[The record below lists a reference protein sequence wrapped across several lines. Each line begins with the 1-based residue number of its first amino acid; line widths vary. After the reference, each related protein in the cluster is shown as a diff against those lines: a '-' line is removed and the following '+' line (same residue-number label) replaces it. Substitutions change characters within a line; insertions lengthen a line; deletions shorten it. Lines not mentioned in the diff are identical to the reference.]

1 MNEKLLNLID
11 SIQKS
16 VFYIFLLVVPIV
28 FIPLPWDVSEKPMG
42 LVFIL
47 FFAIIVALEIFRLI
61 NRGVLYYTKSPFD
74 LPLLFFSLLAVI
86 SSVFSVSFKTSFWGY
101 EERLGSGSVVL
112 LFIFLFTYIIRSFIK
127 TKEDIT
133 NSLTFLV
140 FGITIGSILS
150 MLIYWKLG
158 ILMSIPFYQD
168 LITPGL
174 TIYSSTRIAF
184 AVSLI
189 GYLLSQYLISI
200 YFKNK
205 QYISG
210 IFTLLSSVLLLLST
224 LSYLLSLPI
233 IFSII
238 FIISIVLILSLNIF
252 KKEEGSKLLTIY
264 GMITLVLISILVLFI
279 SVPQL
284 RSTISF
290 IDNYLITQVVIPSDF
305 SWRITTSIF
314 GEGIIRA
321 IIGNGYDTFV
331 IGYLKY
337 RDLISQPELLLVSSF
352 TYANNH
358 VINTLANIGL
368 IGFISWIFLGYTFVK
383 ELYSIFKSKKNILNT
398 SMYFLGLLVLVY
410 VFSFFVHFTF
420 ILLLLLFLLNM
431 VYIITKMNETNK
443 KGDAFVLSMS
453 FFVHKPEN
461 KEKETYNTVLTI
473 VLVFIFTISVLLI
486 FKNGLAL
493 INAFVAESTYQRYTK
508 VNTENLQ
515 ERENLLKESIMQ
527 YENAV
532 RLSTQDTYSRRF
544 STLITDYVG
553 VLVEKYSAERDD
565 LEKERLVEE
574 IGVYSE
580 VAIEYSR
587 RATEYNGVI
596 YNNWFNRSNVYSK
609 LVGYGLTI
617 HTRSAITAIR
627 EALILNPLNYEL
639 YYSAGQ
645 LYLINNDDVSARS
658 ALSKVLSINNNH
670 VPSVVLS
677 AEIAMKEKKYEEAFQ
692 LFTKA
697 LNIVKSID
705 PESGL
710 GILEYLEKK
719 LVEIEP
725 LVNIRKEVKEEEK
738 TNEPTTEEDNSSQ
751 TN

>member
-1 MNEKLLNLID
+1 
-11 SIQKS
+11 
-16 VFYIFLLVVPIV
+16 
-28 FIPLPWDVSEKPMG
+28 
-42 LVFIL
+42 
-47 FFAIIVALEIFRLI
+47 
-61 NRGVLYYTKSPFD
+61 
-74 LPLLFFSLLAVI
+74 
-86 SSVFSVSFKTSFWGY
+86 
-101 EERLGSGSVVL
+101 
-112 LFIFLFTYIIRSFIK
+112 
-127 TKEDIT
+127 
-133 NSLTFLV
+133 
-140 FGITIGSILS
+140 
-150 MLIYWKLG
+150 
-158 ILMSIPFYQD
+158 
-168 LITPGL
+168 
-174 TIYSSTRIAF
+174 
-184 AVSLI
+184 
-189 GYLLSQYLISI
+189 
-200 YFKNK
+200 
-205 QYISG
+205 
-210 IFTLLSSVLLLLST
+210 
-224 LSYLLSLPI
+224 
-233 IFSII
+233 
-238 FIISIVLILSLNIF
+238 
-252 KKEEGSKLLTIY
+252 
-264 GMITLVLISILVLFI
+264 
-279 SVPQL
+279 
-284 RSTISF
+284 
-290 IDNYLITQVVIPSDF
+290 
-305 SWRITTSIF
+305 
-314 GEGIIRA
+314 
-321 IIGNGYDTFV
+321 
-331 IGYLKY
+331 
-337 RDLISQPELLLVSSF
+337 
-352 TYANNH
+352 
-358 VINTLANIGL
+358 
-368 IGFISWIFLGYTFVK
+368 
-383 ELYSIFKSKKNILNT
+383 
-398 SMYFLGLLVLVY
+398 
-410 VFSFFVHFTF
+410 
-420 ILLLLLFLLNM
+420 
-431 VYIITKMNETNK
+431 MNETNK